1 MSFAAP
7 DDRAVEQDLKG
18 EGLVVVGA
26 GLFRHAVD
34 ERAVRLT
41 LHQLLQHGLIIAA
54 ALLHDLLAL
63 TVEQHAVDQAACGGK
78 PAVEIDRG
86 DDRLGRVREDGR
98 TGASAAGLLTVAQL
112 EVAAQ
117 LQLLRDLMQALLA
130 NERRADARQLALG
143 RVGMPRKKILR
154 RDEAE
159 HAVAQKLQPLVAHAL
174 RAAVLVGIGAVAQ
187 SLGEQGSAAEAVAQ
201 LTFQFL
207 QGVSPPFS

>member
-26 GLFRHAVD
+26 GLLRHAVD
-34 ERAVRLT
+34 ERAVRLA

-63 TVEQHAVDQAACGGK
+63 TVEQHAVDQAARGGK

-98 TGASAAGLLTVAQL
+98 TGASAAGLLTVAEL

-130 NERRADARQLALG
+130 NERRADARQ
-143 RVGMPRKKILR
+143 
-154 RDEAE
+154 
-159 HAVAQKLQPLVAHAL
+159 LQPLVAHAL